1 MCVFQSGKK
10 SVGIFREI
18 VMSLLFYVRKI
29 REIFISESRKEKLH
43 IKYPISLHMV
53 VLPAQTLKP
62 KSGFQRMFL
71 AVHTA

>member
-43 IKYPISLHMV
+43 IKYPISLHMA

-62 KSGFQRMFL
+62 KSVFQRMFL